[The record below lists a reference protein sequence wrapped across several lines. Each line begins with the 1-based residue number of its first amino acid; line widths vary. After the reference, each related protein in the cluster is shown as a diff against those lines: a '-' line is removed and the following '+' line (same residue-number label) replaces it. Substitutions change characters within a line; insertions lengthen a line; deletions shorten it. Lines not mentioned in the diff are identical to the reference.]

1 MMFKL
6 VYLIIDLFI
15 YGIRLYIYGIKHYIY
30 GI

>member
-15 YGIRLYIYGIKHYIY
+15 YGIRLYIYGIKRYIY